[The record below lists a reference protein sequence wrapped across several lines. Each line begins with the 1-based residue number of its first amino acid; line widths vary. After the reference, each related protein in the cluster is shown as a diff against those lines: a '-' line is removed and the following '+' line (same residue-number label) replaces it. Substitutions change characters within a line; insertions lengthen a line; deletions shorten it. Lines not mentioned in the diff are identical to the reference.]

1 MSKCLY
7 AILEIDKSAS
17 TDDIKKAY
25 RKMSLKW
32 HPDRN
37 GGSAEATTKFQDIT
51 MAYDTLS
58 DEEKKRRYD
67 MGGGLGNMQNMNH
80 NMNHSDILNFFTK
93 SMFGGGMPGM
103 SGMPGMPGIHVNMD
117 GFSAMNMNGLPPGV
131 RMFTMDGIRQGMNKP
146 VPIIKNEE
154 ITIGK
159 AYTGCTVPIDI
170 TRWVLENGIKR
181 EEIETLYF
189 PIPKGIDNNE
199 IIILREKGNIINDT
213 NKGDVKIFIKVLNN
227 TEFIRNGLD
236 LILYKSI
243 TLKEALCGFSFDMK
257 YVDDRVFKIN
267 NGNGN
272 VITTNYKKIIP
283 DLGMKRDNHIGNLII
298 EFTVV
303 FPEQLTSEQIAAI
316 SAVL

>member
-51 MAYDTLS
+51 MAYETLS

-93 SMFGGGMPGM
+93 SMFGGGM
-103 SGMPGMPGIHVNMD
+103 SGMPGIPGIHVNMD

-131 RMFTMDGIRQGMNKP
+131 HMFTMDGIRQGMNKP

-257 YVDDRVFKIN
+257 Y
-267 NGNGN
+267 
-272 VITTNYKKIIP
+272 
-283 DLGMKRDNHIGNLII
+283 LGMKRDNHIGNLII

>member
-51 MAYDTLS
+51 MAYETLS

-93 SMFGGGMPGM
+93 SMFGGGM
-103 SGMPGMPGIHVNMD
+103 SGMPGIPGIHVNMD

-131 RMFTMDGIRQGMNKP
+131 HMFTMDGIRQGMNKP

-189 PIPKGIDNNE
+189 PIPEFKESILSKID
-199 IIILREKGNIINDT
+199 ILKKLSSGTGLRE
-213 NKGDVKIFIKVLNN
+213 
-227 TEFIRNGLD
+227 GLD
-236 LILYKSI
+236 NIVSGGMGAIIVISNPY
-243 TLKEALCGFSFDMK
+243 TDNVFQGG
-257 YVDDRVFKIN
+257 FKIN
-267 NGNGN
+267 CKFLIVNSLLLQSKKPKELNWQLNNQLKIPNIFGNG
-272 VITTNYKKIIP
+272 
-283 DLGMKRDNHIGNLII
+283 
-298 EFTVV
+298 
-303 FPEQLTSEQIAAI
+303 QLN
-316 SAVL
+316 